1 MLCTKPW
8 VMLMTQ
14 RFVCHPQEAG
24 QSLEGRVSAAM
35 HHAGVAITI
44 TSVTDFIAFAIGA
57 SSSLPILR
65 FFFNSVCLSAMKKHL
80 QQNYFRFRIC
90 AKNFSACNPTPASV
104 SHLWFNR
111 PLYWL
116 YIVAGPSACLQGWG
130 SWSSSSYR
138 YSQLYWLGSRCTEC
152 GPGTVA
158 TMITRQLVRFTVTCN
173 FYKKY

>member
-14 RFVCHPQEAG
+14 RFVCRPQEAG
-24 QSLEGRVSAAM
+24 QSLEGRVSGAM

-158 TMITRQLVRFTVTCN
+158 TMITRQLVRLTVTCN
-173 FYKKY
+173 FL

>member
-14 RFVCHPQEAG
+14 RFVCRPQEAG

-65 FFFNSVCLSAMKKHL
+65 FFLTLSVCLPWKSIYNKITFDFGSAQKTFLRATLL
-80 QQNYFRFRIC
+80 Q
-90 AKNFSACNPTPASV
+90 
-104 SHLWFNR
+104 
-111 PLYWL
+111 PLYHIYDLTGL
-116 YIVAGPSACLQGWG
+116 YTGCTLLQVLLPVCRGG
-130 SWSSSSYR
+130 
-138 YSQLYWLGSRCTEC
+138 
-152 GPGTVA
+152 GPGHLLPTGIVNSTVL
-158 TMITRQLVRFTVTCN
+158 IGFTVYRVWARDSRDNDNETTR
-173 FYKKY
+173 